1 MNYEK
6 KLKFQDDVQ
15 LGKLNEDWFAKVGD
29 KWLKQEQ
36 EAVLKA
42 FANTPVEK
50 LVSLQ
55 ERYRATIRLMNHLR
69 SLSNS
74 KDMAERKLNKALGGN
89 TSEGI

>member
-1 MNYEK
+1 M
-6 KLKFQDDVQ
+6 
-15 LGKLNEDWFAKVGD
+15 
-29 KWLKQEQ
+29 
-36 EAVLKA
+36 LKA